1 MNELNNNILK
11 LLKQQEDINKKLD
24 NIINERFK
32 NLENWKKRQDKSLE
46 IEINNSIFI
55 YIKNN
60 IKDYIIIDA
69 EEIFPKYLRD
79 PYTNKTITEFDGLYI
94 LTNNKQFNSIENII
108 DDYDYYLIIIESKQY
123 FNYDK
128 FMKKINQKDKLSKYI
143 IESKENIPSASALRV
158 YDNNSFWMKYLK
170 IFNENVGLYIGAIE
184 FGKNVKKEMKK
195 IIKSSNK
202 EFLYGYAILNGNR
215 FNVIN

>member
-69 EEIFPKYLRD
+69 KEIFPKYLRD

-143 IESKENIPSASALRV
+143 NESKENTC
-158 YDNNSFWMKYLK
+158 YNSCFWMKYLK